1 MAVLDTNVVSELMRK
16 SPYPPVDA
24 WAAGYAAEELYFSAV
39 SEAELR
45 YGVAIMPAG
54 QRRDT
59 LVSDIE
65 SMLLAA
71 FDNRILPFDSE
82 AALAYAEIAAARRRI
97 GRPISQ
103 TRLPDRGYRADA
115 RHGGGDAERAGLRR
129 HGRRR
134 DRPVG
139 RRLRGPAAVA
149 DRQEAR

>member
-1 MAVLDTNVVSELMRK
+1 MVVLDTDVVSELMRQ
-16 SPYPPVDA
+16 SPDPPVDA
-24 WAAGYAAEELYFSAV
+24 WAAGYAAEKLYFSAV

-45 YGVAIMPAG
+45 YGAAIMPEG

-82 AALAYAEIAAARRRI
+82 AASAFAEIVAARRRI

-103 TRLPDRGYRADA
+103 PDCQIAAIARSRGM
-115 RHGGGDAERAGLRR
+115 
-129 HGRRR
+129 
-134 DRPVG
+134 
-139 RRLRGPAAVA
+139 AVA
-149 DRQEAR
+149 TRNLCDFVGMGIELIDPWDGV

>member
-1 MAVLDTNVVSELMRK
+1 MVVLDTNVVSELMRT

-39 SEAELR
+39 SEAELW
-45 YGVAIMPAG
+45 YGAAIMPEG

-82 AALAYAEIAAARRRI
+82 AATAYAEIVAARRRI

-103 TRLPDRGYRADA
+103 PDCQIAAIARSRGM
-115 RHGGGDAERAGLRR
+115 
-129 HGRRR
+129 
-134 DRPVG
+134 
-139 RRLRGPAAVA
+139 AVA
-149 DRQEAR
+149 TRNLCDFVGMGIELIDPWDGV

>member
-1 MAVLDTNVVSELMRK
+1 MVVLDTNVVSELMRQ

-45 YGVAIMPAG
+45 YGAAIMPEG

-82 AALAYAEIAAARRRI
+82 AASAFAEIVAARRRI

-103 TRLPDRGYRADA
+103 PDCQIAAIARSRGM
-115 RHGGGDAERAGLRR
+115 
-129 HGRRR
+129 
-134 DRPVG
+134 
-139 RRLRGPAAVA
+139 AVA
-149 DRQEAR
+149 TRNLCDFVGMGIELIDPWDGV